1 MTINKFQGKTEEEA
15 KEKARQE
22 MGADVVIM
30 NVRTIKS
37 KGFLGLFKQTTYEVT
52 AAKEETEQGTPMAA
66 FHSPLKMHEQIN
78 LTADE
83 PIQVPPVEHK
93 EPEPAKA
100 VDMFESVLKEN
111 KADTNGIEE
120 RLNSLQNMIEHR
132 FSEEEHHPEENED
145 NKKGT
150 EQGRSREFS
159 FYQNAL

>member
-52 AAKEETEQGTPMAA
+52 AAKEDTEQGTPMAA
-66 FHSPLKMHEQIN
+66 FHSPFKMHEQIN

-93 EPEPAKA
+93 EAEPAKA
-100 VDMFESVLKEN
+100 ETAAEEKPAAEKPKRKCAPRKKKE
-111 KADTNGIEE
+111 TV
-120 RLNSLQNMIEHR
+120 
-132 FSEEEHHPEENED
+132 
-145 NKKGT
+145 
-150 EQGRSREFS
+150 
-159 FYQNAL
+159 

>member
-66 FHSPLKMHEQIN
+66 FHSPFKMHEQIN

-100 VDMFESVLKEN
+100 VDMFESVPVSYTHLTGVY
-111 KADTNGIEE
+111 AD
-120 RLNSLQNMIEHR
+120 Q
-132 FSEEEHHPEENED
+132 
-145 NKKGT
+145 
-150 EQGRSREFS
+150 
-159 FYQNAL
+159 

>member
-66 FHSPLKMHEQIN
+66 FHSPFKMHEQIN

-83 PIQVPPVEHK
+83 PIQVPPVE
-93 EPEPAKA
+93 A
-100 VDMFESVLKEN
+100 
-111 KADTNGIEE
+111 
-120 RLNSLQNMIEHR
+120 
-132 FSEEEHHPEENED
+132 
-145 NKKGT
+145 
-150 EQGRSREFS
+150 
-159 FYQNAL
+159 

>member
-52 AAKEETEQGTPMAA
+52 AAKEDTEQGTPMAA
-66 FHSPLKMHEQIN
+66 FHSPFKMHEQIN

-93 EPEPAKA
+93 EAEPAKA

-111 KADTNGIEE
+111 KADTMGL
-120 RLNSLQNMIEHR
+120 R
-132 FSEEEHHPEENED
+132 
-145 NKKGT
+145 
-150 EQGRSREFS
+150 
-159 FYQNAL
+159 NA

>member
-66 FHSPLKMHEQIN
+66 FHSPFKMHEQIN
-78 LTADE
+78 RSIFFIILNFGGFVNFTG
-83 PIQVPPVEHK
+83 VE
-93 EPEPAKA
+93 KA
-100 VDMFESVLKEN
+100 F
-111 KADTNGIEE
+111 
-120 RLNSLQNMIEHR
+120 
-132 FSEEEHHPEENED
+132 
-145 NKKGT
+145 
-150 EQGRSREFS
+150 GR
-159 FYQNAL
+159 